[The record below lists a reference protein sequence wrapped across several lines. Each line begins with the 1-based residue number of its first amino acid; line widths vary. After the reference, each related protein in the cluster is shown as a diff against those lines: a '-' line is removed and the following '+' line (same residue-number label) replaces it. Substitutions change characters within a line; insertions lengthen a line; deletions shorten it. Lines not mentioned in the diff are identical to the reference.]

1 VLVNG
6 LFVYLQLYGMQYSG
20 YQVTYFLVGM
30 FFFQFP
36 FITYTAELHAGPI
49 FGPDPT
55 LPEACPQMVKI
66 TKLVLMSS
74 IYNIIVG

>member
-1 VLVNG
+1 MLVNG

-30 FFFQFP
+30 FFQFP

-49 FGPDPT
+49 LDPT
-55 LPEACPQMVKI
+55 RPYPKSVHKW
-66 TKLVLMSS
+66 
-74 IYNIIVG
+74 